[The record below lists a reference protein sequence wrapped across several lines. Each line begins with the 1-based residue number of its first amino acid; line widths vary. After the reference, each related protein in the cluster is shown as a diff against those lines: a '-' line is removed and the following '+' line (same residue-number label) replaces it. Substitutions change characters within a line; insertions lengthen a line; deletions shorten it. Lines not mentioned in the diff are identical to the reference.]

1 MAKSTGVPTT
11 VAKTSTPLAGPGTYV
26 ASGTNVRLDG
36 LTNEDWTYPTTTS
49 SDKWIYTDDNTGRV
63 TKRPLVP
70 WGHKPAH
77 QPEPTYPAYTPPPN
91 VHAKIVE
98 MLQAEMER
106 ARERIMEQAKSENL
120 TPEQIGEAMHRAF
133 LSGIQWAMDNLPEI
147 AEKLGYKTVDPVQAV
162 YAAMQMMPPVKPL
175 TTLSWNTLVSTT
187 QAAIKA
193 TS

>member
-1 MAKSTGVPTT
+1 
-11 VAKTSTPLAGPGTYV
+11 
-26 ASGTNVRLDG
+26 
-36 LTNEDWTYPTTTS
+36 
-49 SDKWIYTDDNTGRV
+49 
-63 TKRPLVP
+63 
-70 WGHKPAH
+70 
-77 QPEPTYPAYTPPPN
+77 
-91 VHAKIVE
+91 
-98 MLQAEMER
+98 
-106 ARERIMEQAKSENL
+106 MEQAKSENL